1 LWVALDS
8 GMRDVQLIAIPAV
21 HRTYP
26 LYHEHRQGPTDIG
39 HLLSRWQVKVW
50 SITSRSP
57 IFTFDVHEERRRK
70 LYRIPPQIHVNRT
83 SSLQETTKRF
93 GFGTIFPNRA
103 STPSK
108 ASYTANVSF
117 TVSLGGGVPVIVS
130 GSEDGMIKIW
140 NASTYRLETPS
151 TMDWNAHGVSL

>member
-1 LWVALDS
+1 MQRSESGIRAGRTQLWVALDS

-103 STPSK
+103 FKPSK
-108 ASYTANVSF
+108 AIPQTYHLPSIWAVEF
-117 TVSLGGGVPVIVS
+117 LSLS
-130 GSEDGMIKIW
+130 
-140 NASTYRLETPS
+140 LEVR
-151 TMDWNAHGVSL
+151 MA